1 MAVLP
6 APARELLT
14 AGHLGHIATINP
26 DGSPH
31 VTIVWIGVDG
41 DDIVSAHLANTYR
54 KLRNIER
61 DPRVSISVEFGT
73 VSKAGL
79 HHCLVAEG
87 TARLTKGGAPALLQ
101 KFAHIYLGPEVT
113 YPGPD
118 APPGFV
124 LRTRLT
130 KVRGVFPWDE

>member
-14 AGHLGHIATINP
+14 AGHLGHIVTINP

-54 KLRNIER
+54 TLRNIER
-61 DPRVSISVEFGT
+61 DPHVSISVEFG
-73 VSKAGL
+73 SERPRSLGR
-79 HHCLVAEG
+79 
-87 TARLTKGGAPALLQ
+87 ARRPNPT
-101 KFAHIYLGPEVT
+101 
-113 YPGPD
+113 
-118 APPGFV
+118 
-124 LRTRLT
+124 RT
-130 KVRGVFPWDE
+130 F